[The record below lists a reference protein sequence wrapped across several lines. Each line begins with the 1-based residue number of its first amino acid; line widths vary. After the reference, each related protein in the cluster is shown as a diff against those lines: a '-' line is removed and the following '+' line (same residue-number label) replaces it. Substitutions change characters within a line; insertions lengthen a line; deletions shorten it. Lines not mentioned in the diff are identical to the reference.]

1 MYNADP
7 KSFPKAEKLDAIS
20 YKDAIEL
27 SYYGASVIHP
37 KTIQPLQNKEIPL
50 YVKSFLD
57 PSLPGT
63 AIKKDAFNTI
73 PCYIIK
79 DKQVLVSLSTKNFSF
94 IAEKNLAEIFNKYDQ
109 LDMKIN
115 IMQNSAVN
123 FSALFDEKQFQESKV
138 LEAFQSSYAVRYN
151 ENVELIT
158 IRHYNS
164 AIIEEL
170 TAGREILLEQRT
182 RETVRFVVR

>member
-1 MYNADP
+1 
-7 KSFPKAEKLDAIS
+7 
-20 YKDAIEL
+20 
-27 SYYGASVIHP
+27 
-37 KTIQPLQNKEIPL
+37 
-50 YVKSFLD
+50 
-57 PSLPGT
+57 
-63 AIKKDAFNTI
+63 
-73 PCYIIK
+73 
-79 DKQVLVSLSTKNFSF
+79 LVSLSTKNFSF